1 MNVKLRLFL
10 RSFYKLRYIGAT
22 LTKQAGVSLQPVS
35 GALTHSDK
43 QVTKAYVI
51 TADIANQTI
60 RENCFYKSQK
70 MTQRNFRETLDFL
83 EKRDPEKILECLQRL
98 MTPSFLSLN
107 WE

>member
-1 MNVKLRLFL
+1 MVLVELGMRVFSILLRHRFFRREQKHLMNVKLRYTGA
-10 RSFYKLRYIGAT
+10 RS
-22 LTKQAGVSLQPVS
+22 TKQAGVSLQPVS

-70 MTQRNFRETLDFL
+70 MTQRNFR
-83 EKRDPEKILECLQRL
+83 
-98 MTPSFLSLN
+98 
-107 WE
+107 

>member
-83 EKRDPEKILECLQRL
+83 DPEKILEYPQRL
-98 MTPSFLSLN
+98 MTPSILSVN
-107 WE
+107 RE

>member
-1 MNVKLRLFL
+1 MNVKLRFFL
-10 RSFYKLRYIGAT
+10 RSFYKLRYTEAT

-83 EKRDPEKILECLQRL
+83 EKRDPEKILECPQRL
-98 MTPSFLSLN
+98 TTPSFLSLN
-107 WE
+107 WK

>member
-1 MNVKLRLFL
+1 MNVKLRFFL
-10 RSFYKLRYIGAT
+10 RSFYKLRYTGAR
-22 LTKQAGVSLQPVS
+22 LTKQAGVSPQPVS

-83 EKRDPEKILECLQRL
+83 DPEKILEYPQRL
-98 MTPSFLSLN
+98 MTPSILSVN
-107 WE
+107 RE

>member
-10 RSFYKLRYIGAT
+10 RSFYKEAT
-22 LTKQAGVSLQPVS
+22 LTKQAGVPLQPVS

-83 EKRDPEKILECLQRL
+83 DPEKILECL
-98 MTPSFLSLN
+98 
-107 WE
+107 